1 MPETVNVRGNSD
13 SLYEAMTKEQIL
25 AAIVE
30 AVEGGII
37 SDVNTGFVTTIKEQN
52 NGVGLMFWVGTTAQ
66 YNALAEH
73 ENNVL
78 YIKTDDTSAQAINS
92 AIAALQE
99 TATSQG
105 GSISTILTTLASV
118 KSVTDAI
125 EFVED
130 AEDPTL
136 TLKQIFEKYASK
148 NYVQYSLTSCS
159 TPIYPENVTP
169 QAQSSNNVIVTLE
182 SNYGNGKFIWSHNS
196 DIYACNIY
204 PSIGGYTVTAWK
216 KLSNT

>member
-30 AVEGGII
+30 AVEGGTI

-99 TATSQG
+99 TQTSQG

-125 EFVED
+125 AFVED
-130 AEDPTL
+130 YEDNSL
-136 TLKQIFEKYASK
+136 TLIQMFQKYSAKS
-148 NYVQYSLTSCS
+148 YVQYALDSCS
-159 TPIYPENVTP
+159 TPIYPENVSYPTTSSNRIIVTIEISHGVGHFTWSHSGDVYTANVYP
-169 QAQSSNNVIVTLE
+169 SQAQ
-182 SNYGNGKFIWSHNS
+182 
-196 DIYACNIY
+196 
-204 PSIGGYTVTAWK
+204 GGYSVDGWN
-216 KLSNT
+216 KLN

>member
-1 MPETVNVRGNSD
+1 MSETVNVRGNSD

-30 AVEGGII
+30 AVEGGTI

-66 YNALAEH
+66 YNAIETKQ
-73 ENNVL
+73 NNVL

-99 TATSQG
+99 TQTSQG

-125 EFVED
+125 AFVED
-130 AEDPTL
+130 YEDNSL
-136 TLKQIFEKYASK
+136 TLIQMFQKYSTK
-148 NYVQYSLTSCS
+148 HYVQYALDSCS
-159 TPIYPENVTP
+159 TPIYPENVSYPTTSSNRIIVTIEISHGVGHFTWSHSGDVYTANVYP
-169 QAQSSNNVIVTLE
+169 SQAQ
-182 SNYGNGKFIWSHNS
+182 
-196 DIYACNIY
+196 
-204 PSIGGYTVTAWK
+204 GGYSVDGWN
-216 KLSNT
+216 KLN